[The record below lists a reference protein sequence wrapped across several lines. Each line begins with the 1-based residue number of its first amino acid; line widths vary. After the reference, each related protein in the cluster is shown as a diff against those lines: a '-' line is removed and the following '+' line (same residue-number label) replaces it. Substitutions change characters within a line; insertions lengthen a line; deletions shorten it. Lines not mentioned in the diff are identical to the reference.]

1 MKSVDSRLLA
11 LHQLSSS
18 NIIVPRRWPDGG
30 MESCFFTSFFFF
42 SPFVGETVELRYF
55 FGNEMSYGAQ
65 AQYLRK
71 HFAYPAMIF
80 LS

>member
-1 MKSVDSRLLA
+1 MAGRL
-11 LHQLSSS
+11 
-18 NIIVPRRWPDGG
+18 DG
-30 MESCFFTSFFFF
+30 ELFLYFLLFFPSL
-42 SPFVGETVELRYF
+42 FVGETVELRYF
-55 FGNEMSYGAQ
+55 FGNERSYGAQ